1 MFECIIIDS
10 YWGKRVIE
18 EEQKA
23 VVDFFLEK
31 GFILS
36 PDLFDMGVNKVNK
49 ETEIQKREDILF
61 LSNHVMSFLQ
71 QKKVS
76 VNFKE
81 MEKARALFEKG
92 MNRSIYETF
101 LNILKEQPKIT
112 PPSPTQT
119 LTSTQIQPTTE
130 TAPPTQPDVQEENK
144 VEESKKEELSQIGA
158 DLVNDTSIEII
169 TTYDKE
175 PQKRE
180 FQDFVKYFNKRFD
193 AIEGILRNR
202 QELAR
207 VSSINKIKGKTEREE
222 SALIGIVSEKRETK
236 NGNIILKVEDKTS
249 SINILISKNK
259 PDLFNAAKDIV
270 LDEIIGIVGTADK
283 TIVFASNIIWPD
295 IPLYNE
301 LKKSPEEEY
310 AIFISDIHV
319 GHNMFLKDDFEKF
332 LKWLNGEVGNDQQK
346 ELVKKIKYVFVLGDL
361 VDGVGIYPNQDKEQN
376 ITDIYKQYEEVTR
389 LLDRIPKHMKLI
401 IIPGNHDALR
411 LAEPQPI
418 FDRDVS
424 ASLYTLKNAI
434 ITSNPSI
441 VTIGKTEAFPGFS
454 ILLYHGY
461 SFDHYIANVDSIRN
475 NGGYDRAD
483 LVMKFLLKRR
493 HLSPTHGGCP
503 YIPDSEEDPLV
514 IKKIPDFFAT
524 GHIHKTSVANYRN
537 ITLISGSCWQSK
549 TAFQEKVGHHPEPSR
564 VPLINLQTREVKI
577 LKFGDN

>member
-193 AIEGILRNR
+193 AI
-202 QELAR
+202 
-207 VSSINKIKGKTEREE
+207 
-222 SALIGIVSEKRETK
+222 
-236 NGNIILKVEDKTS
+236 
-249 SINILISKNK
+249 
-259 PDLFNAAKDIV
+259 
-270 LDEIIGIVGTADK
+270 
-283 TIVFASNIIWPD
+283 
-295 IPLYNE
+295 
-301 LKKSPEEEY
+301 
-310 AIFISDIHV
+310 
-319 GHNMFLKDDFEKF
+319 
-332 LKWLNGEVGNDQQK
+332 
-346 ELVKKIKYVFVLGDL
+346 
-361 VDGVGIYPNQDKEQN
+361 
-376 ITDIYKQYEEVTR
+376 
-389 LLDRIPKHMKLI
+389 
-401 IIPGNHDALR
+401 
-411 LAEPQPI
+411 
-418 FDRDVS
+418 
-424 ASLYTLKNAI
+424 
-434 ITSNPSI
+434 
-441 VTIGKTEAFPGFS
+441 
-454 ILLYHGY
+454 
-461 SFDHYIANVDSIRN
+461 
-475 NGGYDRAD
+475 
-483 LVMKFLLKRR
+483 
-493 HLSPTHGGCP
+493 
-503 YIPDSEEDPLV
+503 
-514 IKKIPDFFAT
+514 
-524 GHIHKTSVANYRN
+524 
-537 ITLISGSCWQSK
+537 
-549 TAFQEKVGHHPEPSR
+549 
-564 VPLINLQTREVKI
+564 
-577 LKFGDN
+577 